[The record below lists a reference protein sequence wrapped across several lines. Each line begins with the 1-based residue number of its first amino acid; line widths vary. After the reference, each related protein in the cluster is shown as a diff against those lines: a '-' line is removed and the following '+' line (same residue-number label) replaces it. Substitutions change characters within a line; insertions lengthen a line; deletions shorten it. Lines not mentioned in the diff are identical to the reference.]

1 MSTDMTGAVSEPAE
15 SDVPEL
21 SPEPEQPAIP
31 KTKIAADRHPITRLL
46 KCLIILPPSSKIFL
60 TECVKYSMLP
70 SKIQPPPRHNNVL
83 YFYVLETKSNN
94 IFILKLLTNEKFRI

>member
-1 MSTDMTGAVSEPAE
+1 MTGAVSEPAE
-15 SDVPEL
+15 SDAPEL

-31 KTKIAADRHPITRLL
+31 KIKIAADRHPITRLL

-70 SKIQPPPRHNNVL
+70 SKIQPPPVII
-83 YFYVLETKSNN
+83 
-94 IFILKLLTNEKFRI
+94 IFSIFMFWKQNQTIFLFWNY